1 MANNVIF
8 QNLRN
13 CGSVA
18 TASSAETPTQGETKN
33 VRSGSRCVSTYFI
46 LPVIALSVRLVCADA
61 MGGKGYSVAFE
72 PLEGSSVIDTNFA
85 VGTIWGVWPGDKLTE
100 VKGKQMK
107 AAGVAVYGPRTTITL
122 AIDNMDYS
130 HEFILV
136 EDMSAMQGQWLK
148 SDEFTTIAEGKL
160 IAPGNLRATQ
170 DNKGYAD
177 LFNYWMQNTYQLRYT
192 GGLVADVNQL
202 LVKGKGVF
210 SHVQSENTDSE
221 LKLLYEIAPLA
232 YLIEKAGG
240 KSTNGEKSI
249 LEVPILDIE
258 QTSQVAFGSKGEVKR
273 FDEFV
278 GVKYL

>member
-1 MANNVIF
+1 
-8 QNLRN
+8 
-13 CGSVA
+13 
-18 TASSAETPTQGETKN
+18 
-33 VRSGSRCVSTYFI
+33 
-46 LPVIALSVRLVCADA
+46 

-72 PLEGSSVIDTNFA
+72 PLEGSTVIDTNFA
-85 VGTIWGVWPGDKLTE
+85 VGTIWGIWPGDKLTE

-148 SDEFTTIAEGKL
+148 SDEYTTIAEGKL

-210 SHVQSENTDSE
+210 SHVQSENTESE

-240 KSTNGEKSI
+240 KSSNGEKSI
-249 LEVPILDIE
+249 LDVPILDIE